1 MLLFLVLIFRRCLLS
16 IYLGMEFKG
25 HSNFQISCRPNDLGQ
40 MTLKISEYMSRPMVR
55 ESKPY

>member
-1 MLLFLVLIFRRCLLS
+1 MSVN
-16 IYLGMEFKG
+16 YLGMEFKG

-40 MTLKISEYMSRPMVR
+40 MTLKISEYMSRPVVR